1 MLSID
6 VIILKSVVC
15 SRETE
20 RKRERES
27 VVVLQ
32 EVPCVLGSQVGQ
44 VDLEDPANNHF
55 KEIKNEKNSFFF
67 LFKGQKRDVKTVFTQ
82 ALVSVLSRR

>member
-55 KEIKNEKNSFFF
+55 KEIKNEKNSFLFF
-67 LFKGQKRDVKTVFTQ
+67 LKDRSETLKPFSHRR
-82 ALVSVLSRR
+82 LSVC